1 MFYYKIVSNSTN
13 QGPLSIGADWNIA
26 PPMICPVFFLKKFAK
41 VRLMSVVKAMYPLH
55 IKHMKNDL
63 HIHNHLMKRSVT
75 DDEFFMCQI
84 YFNSGK
90 SNFYMRSV
98 MSESDGVICIK
109 A

>member
-1 MFYYKIVSNSTN
+1 M
-13 QGPLSIGADWNIA
+13 NIA
-26 PPMICPVFFLKKFAK
+26 CEHEE
-41 VRLMSVVKAMYPLH
+41 Y
-55 IKHMKNDL
+55 DL
-63 HIHNHLMKRSVT
+63 HIYNHLMKRSVT

-84 YFNSGK
+84 YFNSRK